1 MTDIMFFGV
10 LLLIFQTLLTNSS
23 KKYLG
28 LILPGLTFLFS
39 IGVLINLS
47 TITDLPKIEI
57 ILLSLFSFILINIPT
72 ILFMLIFLFVK
83 IRVKG
88 ELRAHLKSEY

>member
-10 LLLIFQTLLTNSS
+10 LLLIIQTLLTNSS

-47 TITDLPKIEI
+47 TITDLSKIEI